1 MKTTIFT
8 FLFLL
13 TNSVVFCQ
21 NQVAVTESGKK
32 VILKSD
38 GTWEYSSVKECI
50 NFNVSSYNSAKSRIV
65 KGQDYN
71 YYFNKAWQYV
81 NNSGEKSY
89 DAVVNFEQA
98 IKLYPTNG
106 GVYSDLGNCYRGGFK
121 CFEKAKYYYS
131 KAIENGFSRGFVYY
145 NRAICN
151 YELEKLDE
159 MKSDLEMSRELG
171 WSNDY
176 YKLSEK

>member
-1 MKTTIFT
+1 MKTTVFT

-13 TNSVVFCQ
+13 TNSVAFCQ

-32 VILKSD
+32 VILKSN
-38 GTWEYSSVKECI
+38 GTWEYSTLEECT
-50 NFNVSSYNSAKSRIV
+50 NFNVSIYNSAKSKIV
-65 KGQDYN
+65 KGQGYN
-71 YYFNKAWQYV
+71 HYFNKAWQYV

-89 DAVVNFEQA
+89 EAVVNFEQA
-98 IKLYPTNG
+98 IKLFPTNG
-106 GVYSDLGNCYRGGFK
+106 GVYSDLGNCYRGFK
-121 CFEKAKYYYS
+121 CYEKAKYYYS

-151 YELEKLDE
+151 YELNKLDE

-171 WSNDY
+171 WYNDH

>member
-1 MKTTIFT
+1 MKTTVFT

-13 TNSVVFCQ
+13 TSSVAFCQ

-32 VILKSD
+32 VILKPN
-38 GTWEYSSVKECI
+38 GTWEYSFLEECT
-50 NFNVSSYNSAKSRIV
+50 NFNVSIYNSAKSKIL
-65 KGQDYN
+65 KGQDYT

-89 DAVVNFEQA
+89 EAVVNFEQA
-98 IKLYPTNG
+98 IKLFPTNG
-106 GVYSDLGNCYRGGFK
+106 GVYCDLGNCYRGGFK
-121 CFEKAKYYYS
+121 CYEKAKYFYS
-131 KAIENGFSRGFVYY
+131 KAIENGFSKGFVYY

-151 YELEKLDE
+151 YELDKLDE